1 MNFYGREL
9 SVFKASLHNHTTT
22 SDGKKT
28 PQELIAL
35 YADAGYD
42 VMVLTDHMKTN
53 NIAALDPHGMN
64 IISGIE
70 LFANGPREIT
80 WHVLAIGVP
89 EDFPGEKYDVQ
100 EAIDKIKGCGGL
112 AFCAHPFWSGL
123 TSAEILKYHGFSGTE
138 VTNTSCRYIGRESS
152 EECWSELIEA
162 GMVMGAL
169 AVDDIHGMAEFNR
182 NWTMIAAEKNTPEAI
197 KDALKK
203 GQYYSTQGPEFY
215 SLSLK
220 DGFFEAE
227 FSEAEEVIVTGKLA
241 SGDCF
246 ACPGYP
252 TPENEFGIVTSLRAE
267 ITPRY
272 KGVIRCRIKDTA
284 GRYAWTN
291 PIEV

>member
-22 SDGKKT
+22 SDGKKK

-203 GQYYSTQGPEFY
+203 GQ
-215 SLSLK
+215 
-220 DGFFEAE
+220 
-227 FSEAEEVIVTGKLA
+227 
-241 SGDCF
+241 
-246 ACPGYP
+246 
-252 TPENEFGIVTSLRAE
+252 
-267 ITPRY
+267 
-272 KGVIRCRIKDTA
+272 
-284 GRYAWTN
+284 
-291 PIEV
+291 